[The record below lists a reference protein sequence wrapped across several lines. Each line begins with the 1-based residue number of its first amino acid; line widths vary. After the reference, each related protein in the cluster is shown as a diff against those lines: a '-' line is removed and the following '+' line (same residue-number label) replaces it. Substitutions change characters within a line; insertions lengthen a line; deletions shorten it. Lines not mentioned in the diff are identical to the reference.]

1 MILWGK
7 KMKLKFN
14 DNLLTIL
21 LEKEEKVEEM
31 LKSLIFDKLD
41 FKKGVFLSATGMIKD
56 VLNIHKLI

>member
-1 MILWGK
+1 
-7 KMKLKFN
+7 MKLKFN

-56 VLNIHKLI
+56 GLNIHKLI

>member
-1 MILWGK
+1 
-7 KMKLKFN
+7 MKLKFN

-41 FKKGVFLSATGMIKD
+41 FKKGVFSFCYRYDKRWFKYT
-56 VLNIHKLI
+56 

>member
-1 MILWGK
+1 MILLRK

-41 FKKGVFLSATGMIKD
+41 FKKGVFSFCYRYDKRWFKYT
-56 VLNIHKLI
+56 